1 VRDSMGYEINWN
13 ANGGD
18 PVLST
23 PQYQKWSQFD
33 VSALVGQA
41 NEIKTD
47 IKTARASRESA
58 AVINYL
64 SWLLRTI
71 ALVG

>member
-1 VRDSMGYEINWN
+1 MRMGYEINWN
-13 ANGGD
+13 ASGGD

-23 PQYQKWSQFD
+23 PQYQKWSQFSVGD
-33 VSALVGQA
+33 LVGQA

-47 IKTARASRESA
+47 IKSARASRESA

-71 ALVG
+71 GLVG

>member
-1 VRDSMGYEINWN
+1 MRMGYEINWN
-13 ANGGD
+13 ASGGD

-23 PQYQKWSQFD
+23 PQYQKWSQFSVAD
-33 VSALVGQA
+33 LVGQA
-41 NEIKTD
+41 NSIKTD
-47 IKTARASRESA
+47 IKIARASRESA
-58 AVINYL
+58 AAINYL